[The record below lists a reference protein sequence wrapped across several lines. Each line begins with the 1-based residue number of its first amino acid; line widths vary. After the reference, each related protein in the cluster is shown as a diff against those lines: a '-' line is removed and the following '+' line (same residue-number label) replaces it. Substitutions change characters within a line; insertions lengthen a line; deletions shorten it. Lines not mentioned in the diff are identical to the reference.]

1 MATARTG
8 SGVQLLRE
16 QDVAYEQISPGLE
29 AARAITAAGF
39 TELGGGWVRMDGSDE
54 LAGWT
59 LRYDEVLYV
68 VRGELE
74 VEAAGTGTVARAGE
88 AILIARGT
96 TVTYRAK
103 PDTLVFYALHPRDW
117 AEAG

>member
-8 SGVQLLRE
+8 SGVRLLRE
-16 QDVAYEQISPGLE
+16 GDVPYEQISAGLE
-29 AARAITAAGF
+29 AARAITAAGS

-54 LAGWT
+54 FADWT
-59 LRYDEVLYV
+59 LKYDEVLYV

-74 VEAAGTGTVARAGE
+74 VESEGTATVASPGE

-117 AEAG
+117 AET